1 MSEEI
6 NKNNKTVD
14 QLIKIHGVDNVL
26 VDEKSRILYAQDIH
40 SKTIPALAVV
50 RPKNKD
56 ELTESVKIANKLG
69 HAIIPRGGGMSYS
82 KGYVP
87 LKEGSIIVDFSRM
100 NNVIEINE
108 EDMYVRVESGCTWE
122 TLYRELESTNLRTP
136 FWGTLSGIS
145 ATVGGTLSQNGIFW
159 GSTKYGSAVDSV
171 VALEVVAGDG
181 TLIKT
186 GSDIQKNSTPFFR
199 HYGPDLT
206 GLFMCDNGALGFKVT
221 ATMKLI
227 PKKEFRE
234 HVSFDFSDA
243 NSLFNALSKI
253 SKQELVDACV
263 GFDPY
268 LQKVRMQRE
277 SIASDLKK
285 LAGVM
290 KDNNSVIGALKD
302 SAKIAVSG
310 RRYMDDVKYSGH
322 FVIEERTKE
331 AAIFACEEVNRICE
345 QYGGSKIESSIP
357 KILRSNPF
365 TPLNNVI
372 GPKGERWMPIHT
384 IVPHSKSHEAMKKI
398 AKLLENNQSELDEN
412 KIGVGFLY
420 TVISNNGFVI
430 EPVFF
435 TPDSID
441 EIHREVVE
449 DNVLK
454 NIDCYEEN
462 LDARELTLRLRAE
475 LLRLFEDIGGVHMQ
489 IGKSYNFKRG
499 LRDEAWSLIKN
510 IKDIIDPKKA
520 INPGA
525 LSLNANDK
533 RD

>member
-1 MSEEI
+1 
-6 NKNNKTVD
+6 
-14 QLIKIHGVDNVL
+14 
-26 VDEKSRILYAQDIH
+26 
-40 SKTIPALAVV
+40 
-50 RPKNKD
+50 
-56 ELTESVKIANKLG
+56 
-69 HAIIPRGGGMSYS
+69 
-82 KGYVP
+82 
-87 LKEGSIIVDFSRM
+87 
-100 NNVIEINE
+100 
-108 EDMYVRVESGCTWE
+108 
-122 TLYRELESTNLRTP
+122 
-136 FWGTLSGIS
+136 
-145 ATVGGTLSQNGIFW
+145 
-159 GSTKYGSAVDSV
+159 
-171 VALEVVAGDG
+171 
-181 TLIKT
+181 
-186 GSDIQKNSTPFFR
+186 
-199 HYGPDLT
+199 
-206 GLFMCDNGALGFKVT
+206 
-221 ATMKLI
+221 
-227 PKKEFRE
+227 
-234 HVSFDFSDA
+234 
-243 NSLFNALSKI
+243 
-253 SKQELVDACV
+253 
-263 GFDPY
+263 
-268 LQKVRMQRE
+268 MQR
-277 SIASDLKK
+277 SL
-285 LAGVM
+285 L
-290 KDNNSVIGALKD
+290 LW
-302 SAKIAVSG
+302 
-310 RRYMDDVKYSGH
+310 
-322 FVIEERTKE
+322 FFPQERTKE

-454 NIDCYEEN
+454 NIDCFEEN

-525 LSLNANDK
+525 LSFYVDSIPNTLPFISPVAADEELPYNK
-533 RD
+533 RKSAVIRGPVGELIEIIET

>member
-1 MSEEI
+1 MNEEI
-6 NKNNKTVD
+6 DKNNKTVG

-87 LKEGSIIVDFSRM
+87 LQEGSIIVDFSRM
-100 NNVIEINE
+100 NNIIEINE

-171 VALEVVAGDG
+171 VALEVVVGDG

-186 GSDIQKNSTPFFR
+186 GSDIQKNSAPFFR

-206 GLFMCDNGALGFKVT
+206 GLFMCDNGALGFKVS
-221 ATMKLI
+221 ATLKLI
-227 PKKEFRE
+227 PKKEFRD
-234 HVSFDFSDA
+234 HVSYDFSDA
-243 NSLFNALSKI
+243 NSLFDALSKI

-290 KDNNSVIGALKD
+290 KDNNSIIGALKD

-331 AAIFACEEVNRICE
+331 AAIFACDEVNRICDH
-345 QYGGSKIESSIP
+345 YGGSKIESSIP

-398 AKLLENNQSELDEN
+398 AKLLENNQLELDEN

-430 EPVFF
+430 EPVFL

-441 EIHREVVE
+441 EIHREIVE

-454 NIDCYEEN
+454 NIECFEDN

-489 IGKSYNFKRG
+489 IGKSYDFKRG
-499 LRDEAWSLIKN
+499 LRGEVWSLIKN
-510 IKDIIDPKKA
+510 IKDIMDPKKV
-520 INPGA
+520 INPGV
-525 LSLNANDK
+525 LSLNVNDE

>member
-1 MSEEI
+1 
-6 NKNNKTVD
+6 
-14 QLIKIHGVDNVL
+14 
-26 VDEKSRILYAQDIH
+26 
-40 SKTIPALAVV
+40 
-50 RPKNKD
+50 
-56 ELTESVKIANKLG
+56 
-69 HAIIPRGGGMSYS
+69 MSYS

-87 LKEGSIIVDFSRM
+87 IQEGSIIVDFSRM
-100 NNVIEINE
+100 NNIVEINE

-171 VALEVVAGDG
+171 VALEVVVGDG

-186 GSDIQKNSTPFFR
+186 GSDIQKNSAPFFR

-206 GLFMCDNGALGFKVT
+206 GLFMCDNGALGFKVS
-221 ATMKLI
+221 ATLKLI
-227 PKKEFRE
+227 PKKEFRD
-234 HVSFDFSDA
+234 HVSYDFSDA
-243 NSLFNALSKI
+243 NSLFDALSKI

-290 KDNNSVIGALKD
+290 KDNNSIIGALKD

-331 AAIFACEEVNRICE
+331 AAIFACDEVNRICDH
-345 QYGGSKIESSIP
+345 YGGSKIESSIP

-372 GPKGERWMPIHT
+372 GPRGERWMPIHT
-384 IVPHSKSHEAMKKI
+384 IVPH
-398 AKLLENNQSELDEN
+398 
-412 KIGVGFLY
+412 
-420 TVISNNGFVI
+420 
-430 EPVFF
+430 
-435 TPDSID
+435 
-441 EIHREVVE
+441 
-449 DNVLK
+449 
-454 NIDCYEEN
+454 
-462 LDARELTLRLRAE
+462 
-475 LLRLFEDIGGVHMQ
+475 
-489 IGKSYNFKRG
+489 
-499 LRDEAWSLIKN
+499 
-510 IKDIIDPKKA
+510 
-520 INPGA
+520 
-525 LSLNANDK
+525 
-533 RD
+533 